1 MTNFEMVKEFME
13 TFGQTVRTKPTL
25 LDDETTVLRFDLI
38 FEEVDEVQ
46 GAIDENDIQNIA
58 KELTDLLVVTYGAGA
73 AYGIDLDACFK
84 EVHRSNMSK
93 LGEDGLPIYRE
104 DGKVLKG
111 PNYSPANLKEIVK

>member
-25 LDDETTVLRFDLI
+25 LDRETTDLRLDLI
-38 FEEVDEVQ
+38 FEEAGEVQ
-46 GAIDENDIQNIA
+46 AAVDENDIQNIA

-93 LGEDGLPIYRE
+93 LGEDGLPIYRS

>member
-25 LDDETTVLRFDLI
+25 LDRETTDLRLDLI
-38 FEEVDEVQ
+38 FEEAGEVH
-46 GAIDENDIQNIA
+46 AAVDENDIQNIA

-93 LGEDGLPIYRE
+93 LGEDGLPIYRS

>member
-13 TFGQTVRTKPTL
+13 TFGQKVRTKPTL
-25 LDDETTVLRFDLI
+25 LDRETTDLRLDLI
-38 FEEVDEVQ
+38 FEEAGEVQ
-46 GAIDENDIQNIA
+46 AAVDENDIQNIA

-93 LGEDGLPIYRE
+93 LGEDGLPIYRS